1 MAIRRRCFRMR
12 IRVFCLLVSALW
24 LAACEN
30 RNYETGDG
38 SLSYMRADF
47 GEMTTEAGN
56 IGFVVTDDGDTL
68 RFGSISAPSWAQR
81 VDSTYRVLVYYN
93 DYHGKLPQLLQAAY
107 VPAVDYMMAYRVQA
121 MATDPVGLERV
132 WKSRNGKYLN
142 LGLLLKTGQQ
152 DTLDTRQTLGVVCD
166 SVALRPDGTRKFF
179 LRLYH
184 DQSGVPEYYT
194 SRTFLSLNIAA
205 MESGDEYQ
213 LTVNTYDGVV
223 VKNL

>member
-1 MAIRRRCFRMR
+1 MLM
-12 IRVFCLLVSALW
+12 RVFCLLVAVLW
-24 LAACEN
+24 LSACEN

-47 GEMTTEAGN
+47 GEMTTEAGS
-56 IGFVVTDDGDTL
+56 IGLVVTDDGDTL
-68 RFGSISAPSWAQR
+68 RFGGVSAPSWAQQA
-81 VDSTYRVLVYYN
+81 DSTYRVLLYYN
-93 DYHGKLPQLLQAAY
+93 DYHDKLPQLLHAAY
-107 VPAVDYMMAYRVQA
+107 VPTVDYIMGYRVQA

-184 DQSGVPEYYT
+184 DRNGVPEYYT

-205 MESGDEYQ
+205 MASGDEYQ
-213 LTVNTYDGVV
+213 LTVNTYDGTV
-223 VKNL
+223 VKSL